1 MLKEDETEETGL
13 FCHIFIIGSSLIGG
27 ATPPLTTP
35 MRPGA
40 EGVKQIRYLKRLLN
54 FSNLVI
60 DTASKSAKWDKNAV
74 KMAIFLM

>member
-1 MLKEDETEETGL
+1 MSQHFDW
-13 FCHIFIIGSSLIGG
+13 GG
-27 ATPPLTTP
+27 GGGGDPPSTTP

-60 DTASKSAKWDKNAV
+60 DTASKSAKCDKNAV